1 MLSPSPTSA
10 RPTNRHEAEVAA
22 LYEILADLS
31 LANDLPPSECTMHL
45 LGRMGNWIEQGN
57 KEQYPPC
64 CIRQFVVDML
74 VLKTGNGRRATD
86 GRPTDYRDRTFHPV
100 RRYVMCDQCAR
111 HQKTEEPC

>member
-64 CIRQFVVDML
+64 CIRQYVVDML
-74 VLKTGNGRRATD
+74 VMKTGKS
-86 GRPTDYRDRTFHPV
+86 PTDHRDRKSHPV
-100 RRYVMCDQCAR
+100 RRHVMCDQCAR
-111 HQKTEEPC
+111 YQETEPPC

>member
-1 MLSPSPTSA
+1 MLSSPPTSA
-10 RPTNRHEAEVAA
+10 RPTDRHEAEVAA

-31 LANDLPPSECTMHL
+31 PANDLPPSECTMHL

-74 VLKTGNGRRATD
+74 VLKTGK
-86 GRPTDYRDRTFHPV
+86 RPTDHRDRTFHPV
-100 RRYVMCDQCAR
+100 GRYVMCDQCAR
-111 HQKTEEPC
+111 HQETEQPC